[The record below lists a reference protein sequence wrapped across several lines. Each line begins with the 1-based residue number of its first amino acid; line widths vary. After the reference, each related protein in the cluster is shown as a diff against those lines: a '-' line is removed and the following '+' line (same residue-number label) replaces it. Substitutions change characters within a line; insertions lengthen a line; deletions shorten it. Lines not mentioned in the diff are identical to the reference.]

1 MTAFKSKEEL
11 LSTINKS
18 FEAINQ
24 GKVDIATMD
33 ELVNCT
39 RQLYERTLIIRH
51 KALELFVAEKPVS
64 FEKDLTSD
72 TSSID
77 EKEITPQIEA
87 TKEEE
92 TSSIIAE
99 EEMTAHEETIET
111 KHSEPTFSVKDKEED
126 FAFDLFGSEELVDSS
141 KTEIHEEFIPEV
153 EIENEEETDVELPKK
168 IGDIMRENSSDLSVD
183 RILEEEVQI
192 LEEKEKEEER
202 EENKIE
208 NSIPTSTNA
217 PSFFTRYNAIADNPS
232 AQMIAPKIES
242 LTTAFG
248 LGEKLM
254 YIRELFNGSSDSF
267 DHTVKS
273 VENVN
278 SFEEA
283 KNILNDIAHSN
294 NWNLEEQATLDFVNK
309 VERRFF

>member
-11 LSTINKS
+11 LSSINKS

-51 KALELFVAEKPVS
+51 KALELFVAEKPLS

-77 EKEITPQIEA
+77 EKEITP
-87 TKEEE
+87 KVEE
-92 TSSIIAE
+92 TSSIIPE
-99 EEMTAHEETIET
+99 EEMTAQEKTIET

-126 FAFDLFGSEELVDSS
+126 FAFDLFGSEELIDSP
-141 KTEIHEEFIPEV
+141 KTEVHEEFIPEV
-153 EIENEEETDVELPKK
+153 EIEREEEANVELPKK
-168 IGDIMRENSSDLSVD
+168 IGDIMRENSADLSVD

-202 EENKIE
+202 EENKTK
-208 NSIPTSTNA
+208 NSIPTSTNT
-217 PSFFTRYNAIADNPS
+217 PSFFTRYNTIADNPS

-267 DHTVKS
+267 DQTVKS

-283 KNILNDIAHSN
+283 KNILNNIAHSN